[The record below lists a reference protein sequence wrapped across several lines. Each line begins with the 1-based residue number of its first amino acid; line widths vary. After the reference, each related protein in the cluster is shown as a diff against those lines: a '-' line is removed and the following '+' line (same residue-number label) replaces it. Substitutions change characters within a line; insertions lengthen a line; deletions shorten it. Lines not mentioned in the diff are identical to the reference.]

1 MLPLRDLR
9 VTPERSCAAL
19 GDALEEGDE
28 LRDDVVHHGH
38 ARERI
43 HAAEPGNRDLREFS
57 SDSCIYRIVELCPT
71 IIIGKC
77 NFGATFCESGSAA

>member
-9 VTPERSCAAL
+9 VTTERSCAAL

-28 LRDDVVHHGH
+28 LRDDVVQHGH

-43 HAAEPGNRDLREFS
+43 HAAEPGHRDLREFS
-57 SDSCIYRIVELCPT
+57 SAFATANPT
-71 IIIGKC
+71 LSVFFPAVGR
-77 NFGATFCESGSAA
+77 